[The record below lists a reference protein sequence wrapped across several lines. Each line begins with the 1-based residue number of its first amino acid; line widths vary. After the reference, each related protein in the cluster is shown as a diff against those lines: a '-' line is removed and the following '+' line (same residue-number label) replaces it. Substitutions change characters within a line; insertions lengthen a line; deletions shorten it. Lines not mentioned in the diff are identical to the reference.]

1 MVIKYHCSDI
11 YKRTGYPQNLPI
23 PNKNAAAQIVKD
35 VRDNGLF
42 LHFVDL
48 LIGVSE
54 GGLMGRKY
62 RVPHLREILAEIN
75 KAGFLYDP
83 EFKMFVENPR
93 IRKTKNWGILRELEE
108 YIFTFLSIDIVGNSD
123 LVRKYPD
130 KIIQKTYSD
139 LRKIVQDAVEK
150 RNGRI
155 WNWEGDG
162 GLIAFYFSHKNN
174 AASLSAMEIIHEL
187 FLYNL
192 IRCRLDEPLRVRIAV
207 HSGPSEFRYNYE
219 DIKSDTIKNIEEIES
234 KYTKPNSVTYSN
246 NVYHMLDNILA
257 EQLSPIKSDKDSSFF
272 KYELKWEKSPDVS
285 EGEK

>member
-1 MVIKYHCSDI
+1 
-11 YKRTGYPQNLPI
+11 
-23 PNKNAAAQIVKD
+23 
-35 VRDNGLF
+35 
-42 LHFVDL
+42 
-48 LIGVSE
+48 
-54 GGLMGRKY
+54 
-62 RVPHLREILAEIN
+62 
-75 KAGFLYDP
+75 
-83 EFKMFVENPR
+83 
-93 IRKTKNWGILRELEE
+93 LRELEE
-108 YIFTFLSIDIVGNSD
+108 YIFTFLSIDIVGNSG

-130 KIIQKTYSD
+130 KMIQKTYSD

-162 GLIAFYFSHKNN
+162 GLSAFYFSHKNN

-207 HSGPSEFRYNYE
+207 HSGPSEFRYNFE

-257 EQLSPIKSDKDSSFF
+257 EQLSPVKSDKDSSFF

-285 EGEK
+285 EVVK